1 MITKKH
7 TDSLEQI
14 ALRIVNYFVAKGECE
29 YSGVVVVRLPQEG
42 RSGVRPPAAA
52 TTFLDAELWR
62 IWFRIFS
69 VQNSGV
75 RNFLYGNVLMS
86 HGDPVVEKWWMVR
99 PIYHLFE
106 IG

>member
-42 RSGVRPPAAA
+42 RSRVRPPAAA

-62 IWFRIFS
+62 IWFRIFFCAKS
-69 VQNSGV
+69 RCEEFFV
-75 RNFLYGNVLMS
+75 
-86 HGDPVVEKWWMVR
+86 
-99 PIYHLFE
+99 
-106 IG
+106 